1 MEESTMKYIRYCV
14 VSEILFF
21 NVIGVFGNVQL
32 LWATFRKK
40 STHSKPGLAPHVF
53 RFWST
58 INVIINTVVIGAYAV
73 IIVLVRIKGESATF
87 RESQKAI
94 RSLKV
99 IVIIFV
105 FSWYMAILGVN
116 FGYVLGL
123 SPGLLAI
130 LSKQYGILRLA
141 VLLTNLLRVYLAFL
155 RIQDGLQ
162 GTAVLNDLPKTQP
175 ASCPN
180 KQDHCVEKSSI
191 HR

>member
-1 MEESTMKYIRYCV
+1 
-14 VSEILFF
+14 
-21 NVIGVFGNVQL
+21 
-32 LWATFRKK
+32 
-40 STHSKPGLAPHVF
+40 LAPHVF

-130 LSKQYGILRLA
+130 YQSNMVFFA
-141 VLLTNLLRVYLAFL
+141 LLCYSQTFYVCIWRSSEYRTAFK
-155 RIQDGLQ
+155 
-162 GTAVLNDLPKTQP
+162 GTAVLNDLPKT
-175 ASCPN
+175 
-180 KQDHCVEKSSI
+180 
-191 HR
+191 